1 MRSTTGF
8 FRGLNPTVTIVS
20 KLFIFAF
27 VWFCIALA
35 DEAGKI
41 FETVSNLL
49 LHNVKWFYLGLMT
62 LVVGLLLY
70 LMVSRFGLIK
80 LGKDD
85 EKPEFS
91 FIGWI
96 SMLFSG
102 GMGVGLVFWSA
113 AEPMWHYA
121 SNPFTP
127 GFSDESA
134 SMAMQLT
141 FFHWGLHPWAIFCV
155 TALAL
160 AYFTYRKNLPFSL
173 RSILYPIIG
182 NRIYGPIGHL
192 VDILTIVVTAF
203 GIAQSLGMSVL
214 QINSGVN
221 QVFGIGI
228 SLNVQLL
235 MLATLCTIATISV
248 VIGINRGMQRLSELN
263 MLLSILLIAI
273 LLVIGPTRYLL
284 HTLLE
289 STGNYVQNII
299 SMSLW
304 SDAQKDS
311 GWQNW
316 WTAYYW
322 PWWMTWA
329 PFVGMFVARISRGRT
344 IRELIAGVLL
354 VPTLITAI
362 WMSVVGG
369 SALKIEQEA
378 RHQYEQQVTHTTA
391 APEKFSGGPIVKA
404 TQTDNT
410 HALFATF
417 DHISSD
423 SMGKVLSVLACL
435 LLATYLIT
443 SADCGTHVLCFLDAE
458 GATDTPIKIR
468 IIWGVLIACI
478 AGGLLYAGGLKA
490 MQTASI
496 IAGFPISICLAIMS
510 ITIVRS
516 LRAEPSAW
524 DMMPVHLQP
533 EYHRNQKALEQASGT
548 CQPSSKKTTHPCQE
562 KVDMG
567 NSDENPSMTL
577 LPSNG

>member
-1 MRSTTGF
+1 MRATTGVF
-8 FRGLNPTVTIVS
+8 KGLNPTVTVVS
-20 KLFIFAF
+20 KVLVLAF
-27 VWFCIALA
+27 VLFCAFQA
-35 DEAGKI
+35 EQAGKA

-49 LHNVKWFYLGLMT
+49 LQNVKWFYIGLMT
-62 LVVGLLLY
+62 LVVGFLIY
-70 LMVSRFGLIK
+70 LMMSRFGLIR

-91 FIGWI
+91 FIAWI

-127 GFSDESA
+127 SFSDESA

-160 AYFTYRKNLPFSL
+160 AYFTYRKGLPFSL
-173 RSILYPIIG
+173 RSILYPVIG
-182 NRIYGPIGHL
+182 DRIYGPIGHTI
-192 VDILTIVVTAF
+192 DILTIVITAF

-214 QINSGVN
+214 QINSGIG
-221 QVFGIGI
+221 QVFGISN
-228 SLNVQLL
+228 SLSVQFFLL
-235 MLATLCTIATISV
+235 AVLCTIATISV
-248 VIGINRGMQRLSELN
+248 VMGINRGMQRLSELN
-263 MLLSILLIAI
+263 MILSILLLVI
-273 LLVIGPTRYLL
+273 LLAIGPTRYLL
-284 HTLLE
+284 HTFFE
-289 STGNYVQNII
+289 ATGNYTQNII
-299 SMSLW
+299 GMSLW
-304 SDAQKDS
+304 SDTQKDS

-369 SALKIEQEA
+369 SALKVEQDA
-378 RHQYEQQVTHTTA
+378 RHAYEKQATVLVEA
-391 APEKFSGGPIVKA
+391 GKPAPEAFTGGPIVKA
-404 TQTDNT
+404 TQVDNT
-410 HALFATF
+410 HALFTMF
-417 DHISSD
+417 ENID
-423 SMGKVLSVLACL
+423 SGTIGQALSIIACL

-458 GATDTPIKIR
+458 GSTETPIKIR
-468 IIWGVLIACI
+468 IIWGVLIAFI

-496 IAGFPISICLAIMS
+496 IAGFPISIFLAVMS
-510 ITIVRS
+510 ITLFKS
-516 LRAEPSAW
+516 LRRDPQAW
-524 DMMPVHLQP
+524 AMMPVHVRP
-533 EYHRNQKALEQASGT
+533 EY
-548 CQPSSKKTTHPCQE
+548 CQE
-562 KVDMG
+562 EK
-567 NSDENPSMTL
+567 PSGYVEQKNTDIEEI
-577 LPSNG
+577 PTQPVADK